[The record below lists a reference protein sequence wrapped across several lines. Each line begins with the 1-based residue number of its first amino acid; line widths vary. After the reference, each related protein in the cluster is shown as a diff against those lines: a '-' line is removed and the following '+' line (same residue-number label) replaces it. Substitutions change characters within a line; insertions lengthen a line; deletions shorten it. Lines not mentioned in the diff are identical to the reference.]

1 MRAIVPI
8 LAAMPDFA
16 SVLESVERAAAEADA
31 TPWRSA
37 TSRIGA
43 RLIDPAAAATPDRA
57 AARAAYAAHTAR
69 SDVDAK
75 TEVARALRRA
85 IIGAGRDAKA
95 LRELRRRAAREL
107 HPDRGGDGAL
117 LAECNALIDA
127 ALAQRC

>member
-1 MRAIVPI
+1 MHAIVPSPV
-8 LAAMPDFA
+8 AMPDFV
-16 SVLESVERAAAEADA
+16 SVLESVERAAAEAEA

-43 RLIDPAAAATPDRA
+43 RLIDPAAPATPDRA
-57 AARAAYAAHTAR
+57 AARAAYAAHATR

-75 TEVARALRRA
+75 SEVARALRRA
-85 IIGAGRDAKA
+85 IIRAGHDAKT

-107 HPDRGGDGAL
+107 LPDRGGDGAL

-127 ALAQRC
+127 ALA